1 MSLTEE
7 ERNAIVTYRIEKAL
21 VEKIVS
27 LTEKNKITILRSEVC
42 TIASYQRGFCPLRKE
57 LINDV

>member
-7 ERNAIVTYRIEKAL
+7 ERQAIVYCRIEKAL

-27 LTEKNKITILRSEVC
+27 LTEKNK
-42 TIASYQRGFCPLRKE
+42 
-57 LINDV
+57 

>member
-7 ERNAIVTYRIEKAL
+7 ERNAIVTCRIEKAL

-27 LTEKNKITILRSEVC
+27 LTEDNNK
-42 TIASYQRGFCPLRKE
+42 
-57 LINDV
+57 

>member
-7 ERNAIVTYRIEKAL
+7 ERQAIVYYRIEKAL

-27 LTEKNKITILRSEVC
+27 LTEKNNK
-42 TIASYQRGFCPLRKE
+42 
-57 LINDV
+57 

>member
-7 ERNAIVTYRIEKAL
+7 ERNAIVTCRIEKAL

-27 LTEKNKITILRSEVC
+27 LTEKNK
-42 TIASYQRGFCPLRKE
+42 
-57 LINDV
+57 